1 LTVVLDATAIV
12 AALALESEVDAYL
25 ASATRILA
33 PDLALAEVL
42 NVRWK
47 YLRAKLV
54 APDLETIL
62 AFFDRISLAGSREL
76 AVDADRLSVELD
88 RPVYDCLYV
97 ALAERENAR
106 FVTADRRLARKL
118 SKARIDVVTFDS

>member
-1 LTVVLDATAIV
+1 MTVVLDATAIV